1 MKAYQWLQ
9 NQNPNIKELAT
20 TPDLLCSLYLKAQ
33 MQGNEALDR
42 PSLHNFKTE
51 LKSLA
56 GMIGEFE
63 TAPAAE
69 ALTEASL
76 TKMNLPSQSPP
87 SAAPASSARPP
98 VSDALAQAK
107 AKASETPAPMV
118 RTPAASPSNS
128 LDSRSHHMIQEV
140 KTMLNLSSD
149 GEALNLLISVGYT
162 KLKRFMESP

>member
-76 TKMNLPSQSPP
+76 TKMNLPSQPP
-87 SAAPASSARPP
+87 PAAPASSARPP

-107 AKASETPAPMV
+107 AKAAETSAPV
-118 RTPAASPSNS
+118 AKTPTASASNS

-140 KTMLNLSSD
+140 KTLFNLSSE

-162 KLKRFMESP
+162 KLKRFIESP